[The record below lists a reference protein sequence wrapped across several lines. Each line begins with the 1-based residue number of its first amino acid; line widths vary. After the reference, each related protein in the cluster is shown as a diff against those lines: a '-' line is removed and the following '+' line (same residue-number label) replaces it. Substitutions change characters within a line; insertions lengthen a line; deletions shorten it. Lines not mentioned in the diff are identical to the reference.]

1 MSSAIRAPLRMMR
14 RYHLFSLH
22 GLQALLAYRTGFA
35 LAIVTGAIG
44 LLAQLYLWR
53 AIYGEGNVVLAG
65 YTLADMTTYVL
76 VANLLYLA
84 LDNRADHEIA
94 ADIMRGDIAINFVR
108 PVNYPM
114 LKFFT
119 SLPVSLTNFALV
131 GLPLCAAGALLFG
144 LRAPAPLDA
153 ALFCASV
160 LLSLLVSFLINA
172 LVGAIAF
179 ATTNIWGVQMI
190 KMALVGIL
198 SGYLIPL
205 SFFGETLQ
213 RIGALLPFRQMIAA
227 PLALFLGKYDGAL
240 GALAILG
247 QQALWVV
254 LLAALCALV
263 WRHLARRLEVLGG

>member
-1 MSSAIRAPLRMMR
+1 MMGAAMRLLR

-22 GLQALLAYRTGFA
+22 GLQALLAYRAGFA

-53 AIYGEGNVVLAG
+53 AIYGGDGGAVLAG
-65 YTLADMTTYVL
+65 YTLEEMTTYIL
-76 VANLLYLA
+76 MSNLLYLA

-108 PVNYPM
+108 PVNYPV

-131 GLPLCAAGALLFG
+131 GLPLCVAGALLFG
-144 LRAPAPLDA
+144 LRAPSPLDG
-153 ALFCASV
+153 ALFAASAT
-160 LLSLLVSFLINA
+160 LSLLVSFLINA
-172 LVGAIAF
+172 LVGAVAF
-179 ATTNIWGVQMI
+179 GTTNIWGVQMI
-190 KMALVGIL
+190 KTALVGIM

-227 PLALFLGKYDGAL
+227 PLALFLGKYEGAA
-240 GALAILG
+240 GALAILA
-247 QQALWVV
+247 QQALWVA
-254 LLAALCALV
+254 LLSLLCAVV
-263 WRHLARRLEVLGG
+263 WRLLARRLEVLGG